1 MPGFVCHSRA
11 FGQSSAIIQVLSRSS
26 RASHLELGG
35 NIFALALYLERTD
48 LTSELTVHGGNTD
61 PAASAMFVSL
71 TFRVYRVSK
80 NVNSGGPVQRVLRTA
95 QRGPKSHP
103 WCIHGLFKRTRPRK
117 PCCQHPGL
125 STGKE
130 VPASLKTSKN
140 GKTVSK
146 SGKSV
151 YTNPLF
157 ASSHRTQWTSV
168 LAVYTVYMP
177 WHEPPCLP
185 KPRRIQKRR
194 SPSLKTLP
202 IQHAF
207 NAYVLVRR
215 GFSKALH
222 T

>member
-11 FGQSSAIIQVLSRSS
+11 FCRSSAIIQVLSRSIP
-26 RASHLELGG
+26 ASHLQLGG

-71 TFRVYRVSK
+71 AFCVYRVSE
-80 NVNSGGPVQRVLRTA
+80 NVNSGGPVQCVLRPA

-103 WCIHGLFKRTRPRK
+103 WCIDGLFKRTRPRK

-125 STGKE
+125 SNGKE
-130 VPASLKTSKN
+130 LPASLKTSKN
-140 GKTVSK
+140 GKPVSK

-151 YTNPLF
+151 YTNPPF
-157 ASSHRTQWTSV
+157 ASSHRTQYTSV
-168 LAVYTVYMP
+168 LAVYMVHMAR
-177 WHEPPCLP
+177 HEPHCPP
-185 KPRRIQKRR
+185 KLRRIQKRR
-194 SPSLKTLP
+194 SPLN
-202 IQHAF
+202 AF
-207 NAYVLVRR
+207 NACVLARR
-215 GFSKALH
+215 VFSKALH